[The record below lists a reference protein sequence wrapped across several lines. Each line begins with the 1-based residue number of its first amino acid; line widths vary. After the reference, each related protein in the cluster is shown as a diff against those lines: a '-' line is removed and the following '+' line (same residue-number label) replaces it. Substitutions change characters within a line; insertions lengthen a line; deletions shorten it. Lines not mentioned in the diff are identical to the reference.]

1 MISFSMHFIYGKE
14 NLFKEKKKGALINSG
29 YKENAEKCLSIIA
42 ALSCGAVTAGE

>member
-1 MISFSMHFIYGKE
+1 MGKKISLK
-14 NLFKEKKKGALINSG
+14 KKKKGALINSG